1 MLIIPITNSNDIYST
16 NRSFCGK
23 NRINIWVSKGVNKGV
38 NSITCNNRNLSPQLS
53 ERSAS
58 MSEIITEYR
67 NENTKNIDLLST
79 IDIVRKINEEDK
91 LVALAIEDETPN
103 IAKAIDIIAK
113 QFLSG
118 GRLFYYGAGTS
129 GRIGILDASE
139 CPPTFGVNPD
149 MVQGY
154 IAGGD
159 KALRN
164 AVEGAEDNFELGR
177 HDAEIL
183 TNKDV
188 CVAISASGNPKYLLG
203 VLAKAEENGAKTIAL
218 TCNHDAAILEE
229 AGHGICVEVGPEVIA
244 GSSRMKA
251 GSVQKM
257 VLNMLSTGAMI
268 KIGKTYE
275 NFMIDLQAT
284 NEKLKDRAI
293 RIVSEIAEV
302 NASNAFQTLLDCNW
316 SVKTAI
322 IMLKCHLTKE
332 DANEALRKNYGVLR
346 KTLRSFSHI

>member
-1 MLIIPITNSNDIYST
+1 
-16 NRSFCGK
+16 
-23 NRINIWVSKGVNKGV
+23 
-38 NSITCNNRNLSPQLS
+38 
-53 ERSAS
+53 
-58 MSEIITEYR
+58 MSEVITEYR
-67 NENTKNIDLLST
+67 NENTKDIDLLST

-113 QFLSG
+113 QFLMG
-118 GRLFYYGAGTS
+118 GKLYYFGAGTS

-139 CPPTFGVNPD
+139 CPPSFGVPED
-149 MVQGY
+149 MVRGI

-159 KALRN
+159 KAIKT
-164 AVEGAEDNFELGR
+164 AVEGAEDNFELGVE
-177 HDAEIL
+177 DAKCL
-183 TNKDV
+183 TDKDV

-203 VLAKAEENGAKTIAL
+203 VLAQADKVNCKTIAL
-218 TCNHDAAILEE
+218 TCNHKALILEE
-229 AGHGICVEVGPEVIA
+229 AGLGICVEVGPEVIA

-275 NFMIDLQAT
+275 NFMIDLMPT

-293 RIVSEIAEV
+293 RIVSEIADV
-302 NASNAFQTLLDCNW
+302 NNSTALQTLLECGW

-322 IMLKCHLTKE
+322 IMLKCKLSKE
-332 DANEALRKNYGVLR
+332 EAQELLRKNCGVLR
-346 KTLRSFSHI
+346 RALNSFSKI